1 MNQPFRYFLNVW
13 NLNLKEITGGF
24 DLSSRHSLSLQ
35 TVSSVLSHSLLPAVF
50 TFLFSSLVDM
60 QGFIATGC
68 DFSSH
73 IFLNYTEIC
82 QIFPLSLANTWS
94 PATFSVPLRN
104 FTHWCHLSS
113 WKFFVIFPL
122 WTCCFWHFL
131 LASSVQLWCFS
142 YWPRNIVLKFFI

>member
-1 MNQPFRYFLNVW
+1 MNSVETAATEIQRTALLGNWVVCPKIMNQPFRYFLNVW

-50 TFLFSSLVDM
+50 TFLFSSIFDM

-82 QIFPLSLANTWS
+82 QIFPLSLANMW
-94 PATFSVPLRN
+94 PPPTFRPLVSR
-104 FTHWCHLSS
+104 
-113 WKFFVIFPL
+113 
-122 WTCCFWHFL
+122 
-131 LASSVQLWCFS
+131 
-142 YWPRNIVLKFFI
+142 